1 MTTPRVFRSVNG
13 KFKGFELADLQAE
26 AARFCV
32 GSSKRVVEEVRL
44 AIREWSTFAQA
55 AEVSEEQA
63 HAIQK
68 QLLLL

>member
-1 MTTPRVFRSVNG
+1 
-13 KFKGFELADLQAE
+13 
-26 AARFCV
+26 V